1 MEQQNKEK
9 RKLKMNR
16 MQWTIVAGVLILAVV
31 LVYALVKN
39 NKVASSYEVVTSMS
53 RGDDTSVYYCMMR
66 KGMIKYSKDGVAMT
80 NKSGSVLWNQTYE
93 MASPT
98 MTSAGDYVAVGDIG
112 ANTIYIFNEYGQLG
126 RVSTDVPIQ
135 EIQISE
141 QGVVAAVLSDTSS
154 NYINLY
160 DKQGNSLG
168 SIKASLENTGY
179 PLAIALS
186 PDASKL
192 AVSYLIVKSGSMQS
206 RIVSYDFSDVE
217 GDHLLDTQELEGLY
231 PKAAFLDSREVVLFG
246 EKGFVLYQADSK
258 KIETQENF
266 ESEINSVFCTNQKL
280 GFIFKNEDDNGK
292 YRMEIYNK
300 AGKKSSTYYFDLD
313 YSGMT
318 ADDDE
323 VILYNDE
330 EMLIYQMGGRVRFRG
345 TFNTAVTGVMPS
357 WEDGLYWLIDDQS
370 LREIRTY
377 KISIRGKY
385 VHRISI
391 F

>member
-16 MQWTIVAGVLILAVV
+16 MQCWTIVAGVLILAVV

-66 KGMIKYSKDGVAMT
+66 KGMVKYSKDGVAMT

-370 LREIRTY
+370 LREIR
-377 KISIRGKY
+377 IR
-385 VHRISI
+385 
-391 F
+391 

>member
-16 MQWTIVAGVLILAVV
+16 MQWTIAAGVLILAVV

-53 RGDDTSVYYCMMR
+53 RGDDTSVYYRMMR
-66 KGMIKYSKDGVAMT
+66 KGMVKYSKDGVAMT
-80 NKSGSVLWNQTYE
+80 NKSGTVLWNQTYE

-126 RVSTDVPIQ
+126 HVSTDVPIQ

-160 DKQGNSLG
+160 DKQGKSLG

-192 AVSYLIVKSGSMQS
+192 AVSYLIVNSGSMQS
-206 RIVSYDFSDVE
+206 RIVFYDFSDVE

-266 ESEINSVFCTNQKL
+266 ESEINSVFCTDQKL

-313 YSGMT
+313 YSGLT

-370 LREIRTY
+370 LREIR
-377 KISIRGKY
+377 IR
-385 VHRISI
+385 
-391 F
+391 

>member
-16 MQWTIVAGVLILAVV
+16 MQWTIAAGVLILAVI

-53 RGDDTSVYYCMMR
+53 RGDDTSVYYRMMR
-66 KGMIKYSKDGVAMT
+66 KGMVKYSKDGVAMT
-80 NKSGSVLWNQTYE
+80 NKSGTVLWNQTYE

-126 RVSTDVPIQ
+126 HVSTDVPIQ

-192 AVSYLIVKSGSMQS
+192 AVSYLIVNSGSMQS
-206 RIVSYDFSDVE
+206 RIVFYDFSDVE

-246 EKGFVLYQADSK
+246 EKGFVLYQPDSK

-266 ESEINSVFCTNQKL
+266 ESEINSVFCTDQEL

-313 YSGMT
+313 YSGLT

-370 LREIRTY
+370 LREIR
-377 KISIRGKY
+377 IR
-385 VHRISI
+385 
-391 F
+391 

>member
-66 KGMIKYSKDGVAMT
+66 KGMVKYSKDGVAMI

-370 LREIRTY
+370 LREIR
-377 KISIRGKY
+377 IR
-385 VHRISI
+385 
-391 F
+391 

>member
-16 MQWTIVAGVLILAVV
+16 MQWTIVAGVLILAAV

-66 KGMIKYSKDGVAMT
+66 KGMVKYSKDGVAMT

-192 AVSYLIVKSGSMQS
+192 AVSYLIMKSGSMQS

-217 GDHLLDTQELEGLY
+217 GDHVLDTQELEGLY

-246 EKGFVLYQADSK
+246 EKGFVLCQADSK

-370 LREIRTY
+370 LREIRT
-377 KISIRGKY
+377 
-385 VHRISI
+385 
-391 F
+391 

>member
-66 KGMIKYSKDGVAMT
+66 KGMVKYSKDGVAMT

-206 RIVSYDFSDVE
+206 RIVAYDFSDVE

-280 GFIFKNEDDNGK
+280 GFIFKNKEDNGK

-370 LREIRTY
+370 LREIR
-377 KISIRGKY
+377 IR
-385 VHRISI
+385 
-391 F
+391 

>member
-16 MQWTIVAGVLILAVV
+16 MQWTIAAGVLILAVV

-66 KGMIKYSKDGVAMT
+66 KGMVKYSKDGVAMT
-80 NKSGSVLWNQTYE
+80 NKSGTVLWNQTYE

-168 SIKASLENTGY
+168 SIKASLDNTGY

-206 RIVSYDFSDVE
+206 RIVAYDFSDVE
-217 GDHLLDTQELEGLY
+217 GYHLLDTQELEGLY

-370 LREIRTY
+370 LREIR
-377 KISIRGKY
+377 IR
-385 VHRISI
+385 
-391 F
+391 

>member
-16 MQWTIVAGVLILAVV
+16 MQWTIAAGVLILAVV

-66 KGMIKYSKDGVAMT
+66 KGMVKYSKDGVAMT
-80 NKSGSVLWNQTYE
+80 NKSGTVLWNQTYE

-258 KIETQENF
+258 KIETQENL

-370 LREIRTY
+370 LREIR
-377 KISIRGKY
+377 IR
-385 VHRISI
+385 
-391 F
+391 

>member
-66 KGMIKYSKDGVAMT
+66 KGMVKYSKDGVAMT
-80 NKSGSVLWNQTYE
+80 NKSGTVLWNQTYE

-231 PKAAFLDSREVVLFG
+231 PKAEFLDSREVVLFG

-258 KIETQENF
+258 KIETQESF

-345 TFNTAVTGVMPS
+345 TFNTAVTSVMPS

-370 LREIRTY
+370 LREIR
-377 KISIRGKY
+377 IR
-385 VHRISI
+385 
-391 F
+391 

>member
-16 MQWTIVAGVLILAVV
+16 MQWTIAAGVLILAVV

-53 RGDDTSVYYCMMR
+53 RGDDTSVYYRMMR
-66 KGMIKYSKDGVAMT
+66 KGMVKYSKDGVAMT
-80 NKSGSVLWNQTYE
+80 NKSGTVLWNQTYE

-206 RIVSYDFSDVE
+206 RIVFYDFSDVE

-313 YSGMT
+313 YSGLT

-330 EMLIYQMGGRVRFRG
+330 EMLIYQLGGRVRFRG

-370 LREIRTY
+370 LREIR
-377 KISIRGKY
+377 IR
-385 VHRISI
+385 
-391 F
+391 

>member
-66 KGMIKYSKDGVAMT
+66 KGMVKYSKDGVAMT
-80 NKSGSVLWNQTYE
+80 DKSGTVLWNQTYE
-93 MASPT
+93 MVSPT

-206 RIVSYDFSDVE
+206 RIVAYDFSDVE

-370 LREIRTY
+370 LREIR
-377 KISIRGKY
+377 IR
-385 VHRISI
+385 
-391 F
+391 

>member
-66 KGMIKYSKDGVAMT
+66 KGMVKYSKDGVAMT

-126 RVSTDVPIQ
+126 RVSTAVPIQ

-323 VILYNDE
+323 VILYNDG

-370 LREIRTY
+370 LREIR
-377 KISIRGKY
+377 IR
-385 VHRISI
+385 
-391 F
+391 

>member
-16 MQWTIVAGVLILAVV
+16 MQWTIAAGVLILAVV

-66 KGMIKYSKDGVAMT
+66 KGMVKYSKDGVAMT
-80 NKSGSVLWNQTYE
+80 NKSGTVLWNQTYE

-168 SIKASLENTGY
+168 SIKASLDNTGY

-206 RIVSYDFSDVE
+206 RIAAYDFSDVE

-370 LREIRTY
+370 LREIR
-377 KISIRGKY
+377 IR
-385 VHRISI
+385 
-391 F
+391 

>member
-16 MQWTIVAGVLILAVV
+16 MQWTIAAGVLILAVV
-31 LVYALVKN
+31 LVYALVKTT
-39 NKVASSYEVVTSMS
+39 KVASSYEVVTSMS

-66 KGMIKYSKDGVAMT
+66 KGMVKYSKDGVAMT
-80 NKSGSVLWNQTYE
+80 NKSGTVLWNQTYE

-126 RVSTDVPIQ
+126 HVSTDVPIQ

-370 LREIRTY
+370 LREIR
-377 KISIRGKY
+377 IR
-385 VHRISI
+385 
-391 F
+391 

>member
-66 KGMIKYSKDGVAMT
+66 KGMVKYSKDGVAMT

-141 QGVVAAVLSDTSS
+141 QSVVAAVLSDTSS

-370 LREIRTY
+370 LREIR
-377 KISIRGKY
+377 IR
-385 VHRISI
+385 
-391 F
+391 

>member
-66 KGMIKYSKDGVAMT
+66 KGMVKYSKDGVAMT

-231 PKAAFLDSREVVLFG
+231 PKAAFLDSRDVVLFG

-370 LREIRTY
+370 LREIR
-377 KISIRGKY
+377 IR
-385 VHRISI
+385 
-391 F
+391 

>member
-16 MQWTIVAGVLILAVV
+16 MQWTIAAGVLILAVV
-31 LVYALVKN
+31 LAYALVKN

-66 KGMIKYSKDGVAMT
+66 KGMVKYSKDGVAMT
-80 NKSGSVLWNQTYE
+80 NKSGTVLWNQTYE

-206 RIVSYDFSDVE
+206 RIVAYDFSDVE

-246 EKGFVLYQADSK
+246 EKGFVLYQADSR

-370 LREIRTY
+370 LREIR
-377 KISIRGKY
+377 IR
-385 VHRISI
+385 
-391 F
+391 

>member
-16 MQWTIVAGVLILAVV
+16 MQWTIAAGVLILAVV

-66 KGMIKYSKDGVAMT
+66 KGMVKYSKDGVAMT

-330 EMLIYQMGGRVRFRG
+330 EMLIYHMGGRVRFRG

-370 LREIRTY
+370 LREIR
-377 KISIRGKY
+377 IR
-385 VHRISI
+385 
-391 F
+391 

>member
-9 RKLKMNR
+9 QKLKMNR
-16 MQWTIVAGVLILAVV
+16 MQWTIAAGVLILAVV

-66 KGMIKYSKDGVAMT
+66 KGMVKYSKDGVAMT
-80 NKSGSVLWNQTYE
+80 NKSGTVLWNQTYE

-300 AGKKSSTYYFDLD
+300 AGKKSSTFYFDLD

-370 LREIRTY
+370 LREIR
-377 KISIRGKY
+377 IR
-385 VHRISI
+385 
-391 F
+391 

>member
-66 KGMIKYSKDGVAMT
+66 KGMVKYSKDGVAMT

-186 PDASKL
+186 PDASNL

-370 LREIRTY
+370 LREIR
-377 KISIRGKY
+377 IR
-385 VHRISI
+385 
-391 F
+391 

>member
-16 MQWTIVAGVLILAVV
+16 MQWTIAAGVLILAVV

-66 KGMIKYSKDGVAMT
+66 KGMVKYSKDGVAMT
-80 NKSGSVLWNQTYE
+80 NKSGTVLWNQTYE
-93 MASPT
+93 MVSPT

-192 AVSYLIVKSGSMQS
+192 AVSYLIVNSGSMQS
-206 RIVSYDFSDVE
+206 RIVFYDFSDVE

-266 ESEINSVFCTNQKL
+266 ESEINSVFCTDQKL

-313 YSGMT
+313 YSGLT

-370 LREIRTY
+370 LREIR
-377 KISIRGKY
+377 IR
-385 VHRISI
+385 
-391 F
+391 

>member
-16 MQWTIVAGVLILAVV
+16 MQWTIAAGVLILAVV

-66 KGMIKYSKDGVAMT
+66 KGMVKYSKDGVAMT
-80 NKSGSVLWNQTYE
+80 DKSGTVLWNQTYE

-186 PDASKL
+186 SDASKL

-206 RIVSYDFSDVE
+206 RIVAYDFSDVE

-370 LREIRTY
+370 LREIR
-377 KISIRGKY
+377 IR
-385 VHRISI
+385 
-391 F
+391 

>member
-66 KGMIKYSKDGVAMT
+66 KGMVKYSKDGVAMT

-231 PKAAFLDSREVVLFG
+231 PKAEFLDSREVVLFG

-266 ESEINSVFCTNQKL
+266 ESEINSVFCTDQKL

-370 LREIRTY
+370 LREIR
-377 KISIRGKY
+377 IR
-385 VHRISI
+385 
-391 F
+391 

>member
-66 KGMIKYSKDGVAMT
+66 KGMVKYSKDGVAMT

-168 SIKASLENTGY
+168 SIKASLDNTGY

-370 LREIRTY
+370 LREIR
-377 KISIRGKY
+377 IR
-385 VHRISI
+385 
-391 F
+391 

>member
-16 MQWTIVAGVLILAVV
+16 MQWTIAAGVLILAVV
-31 LVYALVKN
+31 LAYALVKN

-66 KGMIKYSKDGVAMT
+66 KGMVKYSKDGVAMT
-80 NKSGSVLWNQTYE
+80 NKSGTVLWNQTYE
-93 MASPT
+93 MALPT

-206 RIVSYDFSDVE
+206 RIVAYDFSDVE

-231 PKAAFLDSREVVLFG
+231 SKAAFLDSREVVLFG

-370 LREIRTY
+370 LREIR
-377 KISIRGKY
+377 IR
-385 VHRISI
+385 
-391 F
+391 

>member
-66 KGMIKYSKDGVAMT
+66 KGMVKYSKDGVAMT

-231 PKAAFLDSREVVLFG
+231 PKAEFLDSREVVLFG

-258 KIETQENF
+258 KIETQESF

-292 YRMEIYNK
+292 YRMEIYSK

-370 LREIRTY
+370 LREIR
-377 KISIRGKY
+377 IR
-385 VHRISI
+385 
-391 F
+391 

>member
-16 MQWTIVAGVLILAVV
+16 MQWTIAAGVLILAVV

-39 NKVASSYEVVTSMS
+39 NKVVSSYEVVTSMS

-66 KGMIKYSKDGVAMT
+66 KGMVKYSKDGVAMT
-80 NKSGSVLWNQTYE
+80 NKSGTVLWNQTYE

-141 QGVVAAVLSDTSS
+141 QGVVAAVLSDISS

-192 AVSYLIVKSGSMQS
+192 AVSYLIVNSGSMQS
-206 RIVSYDFSDVE
+206 RIVFYDFSDVE

-266 ESEINSVFCTNQKL
+266 ESEINSVFCTDQKL

-313 YSGMT
+313 YSGLT

-370 LREIRTY
+370 LREIR
-377 KISIRGKY
+377 IR
-385 VHRISI
+385 
-391 F
+391 

>member
-16 MQWTIVAGVLILAVV
+16 MQWTIAAGVLILAVV

-53 RGDDTSVYYCMMR
+53 RGDDTSVYYRMMR
-66 KGMIKYSKDGVAMT
+66 KGMVKYSKDGVAMT
-80 NKSGSVLWNQTYE
+80 NKSGTVLWNQTYE

-192 AVSYLIVKSGSMQS
+192 AVSYLIVNSGSMQS
-206 RIVSYDFSDVE
+206 RIVFYDFSDVE

-266 ESEINSVFCTNQKL
+266 ESEINSVFCTDQKL

-313 YSGMT
+313 YSGLT

-357 WEDGLYWLIDDQS
+357 WEDGLYWLIDDES
-370 LREIRTY
+370 LREIR
-377 KISIRGKY
+377 IR
-385 VHRISI
+385 
-391 F
+391 

>member
-16 MQWTIVAGVLILAVV
+16 MQWTIAAGVLILAVV

-66 KGMIKYSKDGVAMT
+66 KGMVKYSKDGVAMT
-80 NKSGSVLWNQTYE
+80 NKSGTVLWNQTYE

-231 PKAAFLDSREVVLFG
+231 PKAEFLDSREVVLFG

-266 ESEINSVFCTNQKL
+266 ESEINSVLCTNQKL

-345 TFNTAVTGVMPS
+345 TFNTAVTSVMPS

-370 LREIRTY
+370 LREIR
-377 KISIRGKY
+377 IR
-385 VHRISI
+385 
-391 F
+391 

>member
-16 MQWTIVAGVLILAVV
+16 MQWTIVAGVLILAAV

-66 KGMIKYSKDGVAMT
+66 KGMVKYSKDGVAMT

-231 PKAAFLDSREVVLFG
+231 PKAEFLDSREVVLFG

-258 KIETQENF
+258 KIETQESF

-323 VILYNDE
+323 VILYNDG

-345 TFNTAVTGVMPS
+345 TFNTAVTSVMPS

-370 LREIRTY
+370 LREIR
-377 KISIRGKY
+377 IR
-385 VHRISI
+385 
-391 F
+391 

>member
-16 MQWTIVAGVLILAVV
+16 MQWTIAAGVLILAVV

-66 KGMIKYSKDGVAMT
+66 KGMVKYSKDGVAMT
-80 NKSGSVLWNQTYE
+80 DKSGTVLWNQTYE

-206 RIVSYDFSDVE
+206 RIVAYDFSDVE

-266 ESEINSVFCTNQKL
+266 ESEINSVFCTDQEL

-370 LREIRTY
+370 LREIR
-377 KISIRGKY
+377 IR
-385 VHRISI
+385 
-391 F
+391 

>member
-31 LVYALVKN
+31 LAYALVKN

-66 KGMIKYSKDGVAMT
+66 KGMVKYSKDGVAMT

-93 MASPT
+93 MVSPT

-292 YRMEIYNK
+292 DRMEIYNK

-370 LREIRTY
+370 LREIR
-377 KISIRGKY
+377 IR
-385 VHRISI
+385 
-391 F
+391 

>member
-16 MQWTIVAGVLILAVV
+16 MQWTIVAGVLILAAV

-66 KGMIKYSKDGVAMT
+66 KGMVKYSKDGVAMT

-345 TFNTAVTGVMPS
+345 IFNTAVTGVMPS

-370 LREIRTY
+370 LREIR
-377 KISIRGKY
+377 IR
-385 VHRISI
+385 
-391 F
+391 

>member
-9 RKLKMNR
+9 QKLKMNR
-16 MQWTIVAGVLILAVV
+16 MQWTIAAGVLILAVV

-66 KGMIKYSKDGVAMT
+66 KGMVKYSKDGVAMT
-80 NKSGSVLWNQTYE
+80 NKSGTVLWNQTYE

-126 RVSTDVPIQ
+126 HVSTDVPIQ

-231 PKAAFLDSREVVLFG
+231 PKAAFLDNREVVLFG

-323 VILYNDE
+323 VILYNDG

-370 LREIRTY
+370 LREIR
-377 KISIRGKY
+377 IR
-385 VHRISI
+385 
-391 F
+391 

>member
-16 MQWTIVAGVLILAVV
+16 MQWTIAAGVLILAVV

-53 RGDDTSVYYCMMR
+53 RGDDTSVYYRMMR
-66 KGMIKYSKDGVAMT
+66 KGMVKYSKDGVAMT
-80 NKSGSVLWNQTYE
+80 NKSGTVLWNQTYE

-192 AVSYLIVKSGSMQS
+192 AVSYLIVNSGSVQS
-206 RIVSYDFSDVE
+206 RIVFYDFSDVE

-330 EMLIYQMGGRVRFRG
+330 EMLIYQLGGRVRFRG

-370 LREIRTY
+370 LREIR
-377 KISIRGKY
+377 IR
-385 VHRISI
+385 
-391 F
+391 

>member
-16 MQWTIVAGVLILAVV
+16 MQWTIAAGVLILAVV

-66 KGMIKYSKDGVAMT
+66 KGMVKYSKDGVAMT
-80 NKSGSVLWNQTYE
+80 NKSGTVLWNQTYE

-192 AVSYLIVKSGSMQS
+192 AVSYLILKSGSMQS
-206 RIVSYDFSDVE
+206 RIVAYDFSDVE

-370 LREIRTY
+370 LREIH
-377 KISIRGKY
+377 IR
-385 VHRISI
+385 
-391 F
+391 